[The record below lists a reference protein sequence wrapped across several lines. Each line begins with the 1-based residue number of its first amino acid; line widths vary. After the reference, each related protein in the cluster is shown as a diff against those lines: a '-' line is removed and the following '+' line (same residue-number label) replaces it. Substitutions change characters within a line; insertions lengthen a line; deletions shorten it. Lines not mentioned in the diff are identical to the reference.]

1 MTCINCT
8 QMSNDESY
16 SWHLTRRKAT
26 ALLWGT
32 GNFSRFAA
40 GCRWRGNWRSGM
52 IGPYCMRDIMPS
64 AHNPG
69 SHAATCFHFPQLL
82 TRSLCVL
89 RRMVQGRSLMLNHNS
104 LVTWYYHRIA
114 LRTTLQDNL
123 PRSVTTAPT
132 KLRRWRE
139 KKVPQVQYGLVPT
152 FAWFLS
158 YMLSLH
164 KRCKYI
170 TNVLA
175 KEKLMTIFFKILRV
189 VPLKTPLIKDW
200 LNCGCRLN
208 TCNPEIAYLVFCPP
222 LSIHLHEAYK
232 KKTPVHEAK
241 TSISRRL

>member
-1 MTCINCT
+1 M
-8 QMSNDESY
+8 
-16 SWHLTRRKAT
+16 SWHLKRRKLRLCSEEPA
-26 ALLWGT
+26 
-32 GNFSRFAA
+32 NFSRFAA
-40 GCRWRGNWRSGM
+40 GCRWRGNGRPGT
-52 IGPYCMRDIMPS
+52 IGPFCMRNIMPS

-114 LRTTLQDNL
+114 LRITLQDNL
-123 PRSVTTAPT
+123 PRSVTTAPVVPT

-139 KKVPQVQYGLVPT
+139 KKVYFRCNMALCPK

-164 KRCKYI
+164 KRFKYI

-175 KEKLMTIFFKILRV
+175 KEKLMTIFLKIVRV
-189 VPLKTPLIKDW
+189 VPL
-200 LNCGCRLN
+200 
-208 TCNPEIAYLVFCPP
+208 
-222 LSIHLHEAYK
+222 
-232 KKTPVHEAK
+232 
-241 TSISRRL
+241 